1 MLKVDIFIPD
11 GTTDISR
18 TFHFGTPTSKQ
29 KEAYTRVL
37 AGLLSLTKLKFPHS
51 VDTTDVDILAR
62 SHLWAAGMDYM
73 HGTGHG
79 IGSFL
84 GVHECQSQKLLLN
97 SNSNKI
103 ICDSSYHH
111 SLQWEA

>member
-1 MLKVDIFIPD
+1 MFIYPRILCRLAIVIAD

-29 KEAYTRVL
+29 REAYTRVL
-37 AGLLSLTKLKFPHS
+37 AGLLSLSKLKFPHS
-51 VDTTDVDILAR
+51 VDTTDVDVLAR

-84 GVHECQSQKLLLN
+84 GVHERRSQN
-97 SNSNKI
+97 QFKI
-103 ICDSSYHH
+103 KIF
-111 SLQWEA
+111 